1 MITESLPLRT
11 STPTEFGTAQRP
23 FSGSVIDER
32 WLDVEERGAIPG
44 QAPDLATIDLL
55 VREGLERLD
64 DDMSA
69 ARRYL
74 AAARRLLSPDD
85 DSRPGGLLPWQVKR
99 VGRYID
105 ERLERR
111 ITLAEA
117 ADQVRLSTSHFSRCF
132 RVSFGLPFTKH
143 VTRKRI
149 ERARW
154 LMITGDHSLG
164 EIALACG
171 FADQAHFTR
180 AFNNLTGEAPGR
192 WRRQVTQGEHLRQ

>member
-1 MITESLPLRT
+1 MIAESLPLRT
-11 STPTEFGTAQRP
+11 STPGAFEATQRP
-23 FSGSVIDER
+23 FSRSVIDER
-32 WLDVEERGAIPG
+32 WLDGARPGAVQG

-55 VREGLERLD
+55 VREGLERLE

-85 DSRPGGLLPWQVKR
+85 ACRPGGLLPWQVRR

-105 ERLERR
+105 ERIERR

-132 RVSFGLPFTKH
+132 RISFGSPFTKY

-154 LMITGDHSLG
+154 LMITGDQSLG
-164 EIALACG
+164 QIALTCG

-180 AFNNLTGEAPGR
+180 AFTHLTGEAPGR
-192 WRRQVTQGEHLRQ
+192 WRRQVTEVEPLDQ